1 MYAADVLPPALIHQL
16 QAQERH
22 VILVVDEC
30 DARHHET
37 LAGQLPAGSPIKLI
51 TIGEPTG
58 FRPRAAPVTVGPL
71 DSDALHRAVRENQH
85 ALWPEHARFVVDASG
100 GNVRLV
106 LLLADAIVEQ
116 PSARAS
122 DLITRDIIGSYVTQA
137 LPAGREFLACCA
149 LALFAYV
156 GYQEEPSAELTTLAA
171 AFDLTVTD
179 LRASARHLTE
189 AGLLSEQGRYRSV
202 SPHPLAIYLAT
213 RGWDEFHDRIVTRLL
228 PAINM
233 FMAER
238 LFQRAADIG
247 ELELTKAAVTQ
258 LLAPGGLYENAD
270 AWGGGSEGMIIL
282 HFAALAPGALCGHI
296 ETLLAAMSDAELSRH
311 SPGWR
316 TVTWALER
324 LAWRTTLFRRA
335 ADMLLRFA
343 VLSPGIDYD
352 SDAVRSWTDLFGTML
367 PTTAASPA
375 VRADY
380 LLQVAA
386 CADRRR
392 HLLAAVAAGRALAG
406 HEVAI
411 ASSETQGGVL
421 LERRGRPTTSQE
433 AFIYWEAAIKV
444 LDMLARDDD
453 SEVANLAISRLIGA
467 IQPSLRSDRMR
478 SFLSSVV
485 AELPEAGL
493 TAARTEI
500 TRLDALIQRAG
511 GTAGNDIEL
520 DRRALGAFAARLPV
534 PTPEQTLESLANTR
548 RWDLADGELQ
558 QRLTTAAAALPGHDR
573 VLRLLGLLDRKPGAA
588 YEIGRTLGEL
598 VPDDY
603 DARERLLRL
612 AAPGD
617 QGALVGYL
625 YALVEGGTGDAFDQ
639 VLDSAAGVPGDLAC
653 LQVSVRGPQS
663 HAGWAR
669 VSGLIARLNPKDGA
683 RALLGWHTSLAAKR
697 LQNFLADWLPRINTW
712 DGYNAVVGFVG
723 LALHGRPEWIDS
735 VDPLVAD
742 LVALRSH
749 FAPPTRTGQ
758 QWEWEQLARRQLK
771 VQPAE
776 LLMMLL
782 DLVEAGD
789 YRFHPGPEGNRLLR
803 DAVVASG
810 DEGWREMMTRLAGG
824 SWQIRV
830 AAGRWLGGAADVD
843 TVRAWI
849 EGRVERARLVASAAA
864 PGGEH
869 IDPVAQFLIS
879 AFGSDDQVSGSLR
892 DALIL
897 ASYWGPEATQYQ
909 RLIDRVTAWQP
920 ANGESSEV
928 LRWIELTLEWLKT
941 MRDAAARREAEPG
954 L

>member
-1 MYAADVLPPALIHQL
+1 MPIAGAICWPLLRQDGLWPAM
-16 QAQERH
+16 RW
-22 VILVVDEC
+22 
-30 DARHHET
+30 R
-37 LAGQLPAGSPIKLI
+37 SPRQK
-51 TIGEPTG
+51 
-58 FRPRAAPVTVGPL
+58 R
-71 DSDALHRAVRENQH
+71 RAV
-85 ALWPEHARFVVDASG
+85 
-100 GNVRLV
+100 
-106 LLLADAIVEQ
+106 
-116 PSARAS
+116 
-122 DLITRDIIGSYVTQA
+122 
-137 LPAGREFLACCA
+137 CCLNA
-149 LALFAYV
+149 
-156 GYQEEPSAELTTLAA
+156 AE
-171 AFDLTVTD
+171 
-179 LRASARHLTE
+179 
-189 AGLLSEQGRYRSV
+189 G
-202 SPHPLAIYLAT
+202 
-213 RGWDEFHDRIVTRLL
+213 
-228 PAINM
+228 
-233 FMAER
+233 
-238 LFQRAADIG
+238 
-247 ELELTKAAVTQ
+247 
-258 LLAPGGLYENAD
+258 
-270 AWGGGSEGMIIL
+270 
-282 HFAALAPGALCGHI
+282 
-296 ETLLAAMSDAELSRH
+296 
-311 SPGWR
+311 
-316 TVTWALER
+316 
-324 LAWRTTLFRRA
+324 
-335 ADMLLRFA
+335 
-343 VLSPGIDYD
+343 
-352 SDAVRSWTDLFGTML
+352 
-367 PTTAASPA
+367 
-375 VRADY
+375 
-380 LLQVAA
+380 
-386 CADRRR
+386 RRR
-392 HLLAAVAAGRALAG
+392 
-406 HEVAI
+406 
-411 ASSETQGGVL
+411 
-421 LERRGRPTTSQE
+421 SQE